1 MLSNIHKA
9 EAQEVLMDNRND
21 KVRYLVFYWNT
32 YESGPNA
39 GMDRENCFIAYEG
52 VPSKEAW
59 KEAKYL
65 ASQLTK

>member
-32 YESGPNA
+32 YKSGPNA